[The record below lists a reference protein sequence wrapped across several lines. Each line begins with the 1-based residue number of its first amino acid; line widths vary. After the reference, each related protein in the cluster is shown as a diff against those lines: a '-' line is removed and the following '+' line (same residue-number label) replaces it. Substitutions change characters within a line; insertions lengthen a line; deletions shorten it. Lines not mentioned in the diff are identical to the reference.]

1 MIRLERTSYTYDDK
15 CSRKRLDMVQKRLKE
30 ENVAS
35 DEKLK
40 AIFDKIAED
49 MDSDNIWVFP

>member
-15 CSRKRLDMVQKRLKE
+15 CSRKRLDMDQKRLKE

-49 MDSDNIWVFP
+49 MDSDNI

>member
-15 CSRKRLDMVQKRLKE
+15 WCRKRLDMVQKRLKE

-35 DEKLK
+35 DEKLN
-40 AIFDKIAED
+40 AIFYKIAED
-49 MDSDNIWVFP
+49 MDSDNI

>member
-15 CSRKRLDMVQKRLKE
+15 CSRKRLDRVQKRLKE
-30 ENVAS
+30 ENLAS

-49 MDSDNIWVFP
+49 MDSDNI